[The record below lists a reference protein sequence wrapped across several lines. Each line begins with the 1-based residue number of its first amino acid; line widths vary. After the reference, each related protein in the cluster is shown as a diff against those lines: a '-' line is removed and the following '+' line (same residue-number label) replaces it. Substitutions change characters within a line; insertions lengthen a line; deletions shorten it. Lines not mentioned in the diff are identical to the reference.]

1 MCGANETGE
10 NCRSKNTHGSP
21 KKEKEKKNT
30 HGSKCESIPPITI
43 CMLLSI
49 IIKKTKLP
57 INYQLF

>member
-1 MCGANETGE
+1 MRGANETGE
-10 NCRSKNTHGSP
+10 NCRSKKTHGSQ
-21 KKEKEKKNT
+21 KKKKNT
-30 HGSKCESIPPITI
+30 HGSKCESIPPIPI